1 MTTNFKHSTA
11 NLCSGVKRRSESS
24 ESFDPVHSSSSSFHP
39 PLCRRACSVLR
50 NESSGSVS
58 VWASVPHRTTSHQRQ
73 SRNNGGGFTVECVV
87 PLRTSST
94 HLMGGRCVLP
104 PSSFCVARLIAAE
117 SPARRAFTGKRVTFA
132 ADRRLL
138 FSPRLSHG
146 HIPEK
151 NLCSEFFFPD
161 SLVFLIISFQL
172 FFFHFLTFATATPCV
187 LILGLNVKDEGSV
200 SRTNNTMTNYRIASL
215 LK

>member
-1 MTTNFKHSTA
+1 MSTLLLFPKFIMTTNFKQQTSVLVWNKDLSPQKALT
-11 NLCSGVKRRSESS
+11 
-24 ESFDPVHSSSSSFHP
+24 PSSSSSHP

-58 VWASVPHRTTSHQRQ
+58 VWAAVPHRTTSHQRQ

-94 HLMGGRCVLP
+94 HLMTAASSLLHLFVLLVW
-104 PSSFCVARLIAAE
+104 SLQ

-138 FSPRLSHG
+138 FSPRHG

-151 NLCSEFFFPD
+151 NLCSE
-161 SLVFLIISFQL
+161 SLVFLIIYFQM
-172 FFFHFLTFATATPCV
+172 FFFYFLTFSMATLCV
-187 LILGLNVKDEGSV
+187 LILGLNVKDEGYV
-200 SRTNNTMTNYRIASL
+200 RTNNRIASL
-215 LK
+215 WK